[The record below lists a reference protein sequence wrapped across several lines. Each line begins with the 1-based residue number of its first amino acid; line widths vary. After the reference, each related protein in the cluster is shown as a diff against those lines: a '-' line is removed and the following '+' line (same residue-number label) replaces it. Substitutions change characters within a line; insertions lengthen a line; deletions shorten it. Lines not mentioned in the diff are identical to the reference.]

1 MIGVADVSRERLVQL
16 MDGSDEFVLVD
27 ALSQLSY
34 AVSHIPGA
42 VNIPVDWVD
51 DRAPRRIPDLDTP
64 VVVYCESDQCESSG
78 EVATRLVELGYRNVG
93 HYAAGKR
100 DWVAAGLPL
109 EGRKTVRLKDTP
121 A

>member
-1 MIGVADVSRERLVQL
+1 MSTVAAVSRERLLEL
-16 MDGSDEFVLVD
+16 MEGDEELILVD

-42 VNIPVDWVD
+42 INIPPDWVD
-51 DRAPRRIPDLDTP
+51 DRAPRRIPDLDTL
-64 VVVYCESDQCESSG
+64 VVVYCESNQCDSSTD
-78 EVATRLVELGYRNVG
+78 VARRLVELGYRNVG
-93 HYAAGKR
+93 HYVEGKR

-109 EGRKTVRLKDTP
+109 DGRKTVRLKDQP

>member
-1 MIGVADVSRERLVQL
+1 MSGVAAVSRERLVQL
-16 MDGSDEFVLVD
+16 MDGGEEFVLVD

-42 VNIPVDWVD
+42 IHIPPEWVD
-51 DRAPRRIPDLDTP
+51 DRAPRRIPDLDTV
-64 VVVYCESDQCESSG
+64 VVVYCESNQCDSSA
-78 EVATRLVELGYRNVG
+78 EVAKRLVELGYRNVG
-93 HYAAGKR
+93 HYVEGKR

-109 EGRKTVRLKDTP
+109 DGRKTVRLKDQP